1 MYLRSFYASHKT
13 LVSPLKPEAIG
24 RLTYSFKLTN
34 VYASGYKVG
43 AHLIFKENAFS
54 LILFLNADGQKI
66 SPKSGYWF
74 LETSTLLFF
83 VLLKLCMEIGIFYN
97 SQIHRV
103 VQDLKI
109 PRELVLNKRGAFRLI
124 GYS

>member
-1 MYLRSFYASHKT
+1 MNGGRFFCVLYFSCFYASHKT

-24 RLTYSFKLTN
+24 RLMHSFKLAN

-43 AHLIFKENAFS
+43 EHSILKKNAFS
-54 LILFLNADGQKI
+54 LILFLNADGEDI

-83 VLLKLCMEIGIFYN
+83 VLLKLCMEIGI
-97 SQIHRV
+97 
-103 VQDLKI
+103 
-109 PRELVLNKRGAFRLI
+109 
-124 GYS
+124 

>member
-1 MYLRSFYASHKT
+1 MH
-13 LVSPLKPEAIG
+13 
-24 RLTYSFKLTN
+24 SFKLAN

-43 AHLIFKENAFS
+43 EHSILKKNAFS
-54 LILFLNADGQKI
+54 LILFLNADGEDI